1 MQLLPLVHCAES
13 LAALYMGSCQLTVWS
28 TCRMELNGQNF
39 MEFFQ
44 RVEVANFEIA
54 SDAFSSF
61 KVSSHTIKLAGW
73 LAAASRDSAVHR

>member
-1 MQLLPLVHCAES
+1 
-13 LAALYMGSCQLTVWS
+13 
-28 TCRMELNGQNF
+28 MELNGQNF